1 MGLCKSGAYRKGP
14 ASAGPSFS
22 FCMPMNSFK
31 LLIVFCQNF
40 MFLPMIN
47 NCMDLYTISFS
58 PTEERNEDREVFA
71 IKDQPHSQEL
81 IFWA

>member
-1 MGLCKSGAYRKGP
+1 
-14 ASAGPSFS
+14 
-22 FCMPMNSFK
+22 
-31 LLIVFCQNF
+31 
-40 MFLPMIN
+40 MIN